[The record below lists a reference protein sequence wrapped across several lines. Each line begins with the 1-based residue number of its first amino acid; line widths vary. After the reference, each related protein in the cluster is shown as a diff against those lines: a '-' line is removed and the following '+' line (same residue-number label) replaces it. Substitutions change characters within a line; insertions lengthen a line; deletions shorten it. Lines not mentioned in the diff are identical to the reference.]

1 MGNFDSD
8 VASPSDSLSQRTAD
22 AADRLWRA
30 YKNGQVCH
38 PIRDLI
44 GSTDIDNAY
53 NVQSQL
59 TRMRVDSGEKV
70 VGWKVGL
77 TSDAVQHQLGVDQ
90 PDFGVLFEDMSYRDN
105 DVVPIRRLVQPKVE
119 AEVAFVLSEDLIVG
133 DLDIASVSA
142 AVDYAVAAIEIVD
155 SRVAGWDISIT
166 DTIADNASSG
176 LFVLGSRKVPLN
188 DIDPAEVTMTMHVD
202 GELASN
208 GTGRDCLGDPLNA
221 LAWLAQKT
229 RDLGEPLRK
238 GQIVLSGALG
248 SMQPVSA
255 GTTVDADISG
265 LGSVRTELS
274 KDDARE
280 K

>member
-1 MGNFDSD
+1 VAMGNFDSD

-22 AADRLWRA
+22 ATDRLWRA

-44 GSTDIDNAY
+44 GSTDIENAY

-59 TRMRVDSGEKV
+59 TRMRVDSGGKV
-70 VGWKVGL
+70 VGWKIGL
-77 TSDAVQHQLGVDQ
+77 TADAVQHQLGVDQ

-133 DLDIASVSA
+133 DLDIATVSA

-188 DIDPAEVTMTMHVD
+188 DFDPAEVTMTMHVD
-202 GELASN
+202 GELASK

-221 LAWLAQKT
+221 LAWLAQIT

-255 GTTVDADISG
+255 GTRVDADISG
-265 LGSVRTELS
+265 LGSVRTALS
-274 KDDARE
+274 KDDA
-280 K
+280 

>member
-1 MGNFDSD
+1 
-8 VASPSDSLSQRTAD
+8 
-22 AADRLWRA
+22 
-30 YKNGQVCH
+30 
-38 PIRDLI
+38 
-44 GSTDIDNAY
+44 
-53 NVQSQL
+53 
-59 TRMRVDSGEKV
+59 
-70 VGWKVGL
+70 
-77 TSDAVQHQLGVDQ
+77 
-90 PDFGVLFEDMSYRDN
+90 
-105 DVVPIRRLVQPKVE
+105 
-119 AEVAFVLSEDLIVG
+119 LSEDLIVG

-166 DTIADNASSG
+166 DTIAENASSG
-176 LFVLGSRKVPLN
+176 LFVLGSRKVHLN
-188 DIDPAEVTMTMHVD
+188 DIDHADVTMTMHVD

-208 GTGRDCLGDPLNA
+208 GTVRDCLVDPHNA

-265 LGSVRTELS
+265 LGSVR
-274 KDDARE
+274 
-280 K
+280 